1 MTPKPQP
8 TTPAYQVPTSVAQ
21 KPYEKP
27 RPKRCTQAE
36 VEARVQEIQDKSK
49 LTNQIQLLIRN
60 LRVLEVL
67 QRQFYNDPTNT
78 GLQEPRTAYFK
89 SIMDIMQAAGLSVQD
104 LKQRLIELNLL
115 NQLANAVD
123 YVYQNSTNVT
133 ENTKKIQR
141 LIVDART
148 LCDAIKAQAVQ
159 NIQLKESL
167 EDLLSRI
174 QDIEGKEGCP
184 PVNWKYSLMLR
195 DFIKEVDQ
203 KILEHGG
210 SIMDS
215 YEHWVDQF
223 ENGFYISL
231 YLQKW

>member
-1 MTPKPQP
+1 M
-8 TTPAYQVPTSVAQ
+8 
-21 KPYEKP
+21 
-27 RPKRCTQAE
+27 
-36 VEARVQEIQDKSK
+36 
-49 LTNQIQLLIRN
+49 
-60 LRVLEVL
+60 
-67 QRQFYNDPTNT
+67 
-78 GLQEPRTAYFK
+78 
-89 SIMDIMQAAGLSVQD
+89 
-104 LKQRLIELNLL
+104 
-115 NQLANAVD
+115 D